1 MEETKEYTDERYQRE
16 SNHSMKSKD
25 DSMSIELLS
34 FTHSGLLDMQ
44 EWRQI
49 LLGSQPSKP
58 RVKTFAQITKEKI
71 EIETDF
77 EPVK

>member
-16 SNHSMKSKD
+16 SNLSMKSKD

-49 LLGSQPSKP
+49 LLGS
-58 RVKTFAQITKEKI
+58 
-71 EIETDF
+71 
-77 EPVK
+77 